1 MYGNMEDIQIS
12 LYNNSTEQRHN
23 YKQLDE
29 YHQIF
34 ANGKYISYSDNQLKI
49 GLIVFGLGVS
59 SYL

>member
-1 MYGNMEDIQIS
+1 MEDIQIS